1 MAENHVV
8 SGLAAKRS
16 ELTGLILACQK
27 KIDQM
32 RVAVDHV
39 DATIKLF
46 SPDYDLRG
54 IKPKAC
60 RRRNSYYKPGE
71 CQRLVLEIF
80 RDAGGSA
87 LSSRLIGDQLIER
100 KGLPMN
106 ADMSEQMQ
114 KNASAVVKRLEVLGT
129 ILPAGRDGAG
139 HTWKLAE
146 S

>member
-16 ELTGLILACQK
+16 ELTGLILECQK

-32 RVAVDHV
+32 RLAVDHI

-60 RRRNSYYKPGE
+60 RRRNSYFKPGE

-80 RDAGGSA
+80 LDAGGST
-87 LSSRLIGDQLIER
+87 LSSRQIGDQLIER

>member
-1 MAENHVV
+1 MAENHIV

-16 ELTGLILACQK
+16 ELAGQILDYQK

-32 RVAVDHV
+32 RVAVNHI

-60 RRRNSYYKPGE
+60 RRRNSYFKSGE
-71 CQRLVLEIF
+71 CQRLVLEVF

-87 LSSRLIGDQLIER
+87 LSSRQIGDQLIER

>member
-32 RVAVDHV
+32 RVAVDHI

-114 KNASAVVKRLEVLGT
+114 KNASAVVKRLETLGT
-129 ILPAGRDGAG
+129 LLPAGRDGTG
-139 HTWKLAE
+139 RTWKLAE